1 MPHSPFILLRNNII
15 RTLRVQCMIKNY
27 HYFNYVIIKL
37 NFLIKK
43 ISIFKSMWN
52 NTWEFLIQ
60 RVRFNF
66 LNVKKTRRILIIS
79 LY

>member
-43 ISIFKSMWN
+43 YL
-52 NTWEFLIQ
+52 FLKACGII
-60 RVRFNF
+60 RGNF
-66 LNVKKTRRILIIS
+66 
-79 LY
+79 